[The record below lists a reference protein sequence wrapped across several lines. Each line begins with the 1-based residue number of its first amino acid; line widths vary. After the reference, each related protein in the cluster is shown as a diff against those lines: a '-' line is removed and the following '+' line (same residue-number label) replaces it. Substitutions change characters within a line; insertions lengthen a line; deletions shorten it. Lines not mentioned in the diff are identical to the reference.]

1 MSAKNDDISARPA
14 QGRYDL
20 PGGSYEIIE
29 TDVSGSAGA
38 PVSTA
43 IGRRVITTYRP
54 AYLSEDETVLAC
66 CHHAHE
72 VAKAHGAREVML
84 EHLVHALV
92 RVPDASQV
100 LSDRGINVESLKR
113 ESAAVISSEIP
124 VDHTMMVAQLR
135 ASKDFNTVMHLA
147 AAAASRRDERQLGAR
162 DLLDALLRFDAK
174 SRVVRMIRRH
184 AVESEMDEPVDPLA
198 EVKGLMERYAGEQR
212 DLRLAVN
219 ELRNAQAGQS
229 SAALAGIDDR
239 MRGLERSINLLV
251 GSGGGARS
259 DVGDTLKN
267 VQDVL
272 GSIRNESRAANDRL
286 QLMERAITSGGVGAG
301 AGNGQITTLI
311 GDRFLSVQKTMEDH
325 RLGISRLEQG
335 LSDRMRLMEAKQL
348 TTEPV
353 EALGRKLEKLE
364 ASLQERLTDN
374 GKLESMLIDRL
385 KGFEAIAANSGG
397 KPLTLPPGLET
408 LGDRMQGLERQVS
421 AQRSELQGWQGAME
435 KELKA
440 IEEMFDLIPADG
452 GAARPGLSDGQM
464 QTLQQ
469 SIDAHRGE
477 TQRVAIA
484 IQERHGALERMV
496 DQRLANVGNMGG
508 VGERLAGLER
518 LLTNQRTDQL
528 NNKGSLDSELEQI
541 RKAMMALGN
550 AQSTLSTAIDEWR
563 QNNSGDLSVI
573 SNRLAKLEHSTLAAP
588 AVAAPP
594 VYERVASSVDRQVE
608 RPLFGGVSNGNGSG
622 VSITAQP
629 SAPPA
634 PPVSVVTTASV
645 PIPQGTTPPAPSG
658 GLLDRVDR
666 VLAGRVNSN

>member
-1 MSAKNDDISARPA
+1 MTGKNDDISARPS

-20 PGGSYEIIE
+20 PGGSYDIIE
-29 TDVSGSAGA
+29 TDVSGSTGA
-38 PVSTA
+38 PLANA

-92 RVPDASQV
+92 RVPDAAQV

-174 SRVVRMIRRH
+174 SRVVRMVRRH
-184 AVESEMDEPVDPLA
+184 AVEGGIDEPVDPLA
-198 EVKGLMERYAGEQR
+198 EVKVLMERYAGEQR

-229 SAALAGIDDR
+229 SAALASLDDR
-239 MRGLERSINLLV
+239 MRGLERSINLLAS
-251 GSGGGARS
+251 SGGR
-259 DVGDTLKN
+259 GDLGDGLKN
-267 VQDVL
+267 LQDTL
-272 GSIRNESRAANDRL
+272 GSIRNETRATADRL
-286 QLMERAITSGGVGAG
+286 QLMERAINTGNAGGNG

-325 RLGISRLEQG
+325 KLGIARLEQG
-335 LSDRMRLMEAKQL
+335 LGDRLRLMEAKQL
-348 TTEPV
+348 TSAPIDAM
-353 EALGRKLEKLE
+353 ALRLEKLE
-364 ASLQERLTDN
+364 TALEARLTDN

-385 KGFEAIAANSGG
+385 KGFEQAAANG
-397 KPLTLPPGLET
+397 KSLTLPPGLET
-408 LGDRMQGLERQVS
+408 VGDRLQGLERQVS

-452 GAARPGLSDGQM
+452 ATARPGLSEGQM
-464 QTLQQ
+464 QSLQQ
-469 SIDAHRGE
+469 SIDAHRAE
-477 TQRVAIA
+477 TQHVAISL
-484 IQERHGALERMV
+484 QERYGAVERM
-496 DQRLANVGNMGG
+496 M
-508 VGERLAGLER
+508 
-518 LLTNQRTDQL
+518 TTQRTDQVSAKGAL
-528 NNKGSLDSELEQI
+528 NGELEQI
-541 RKAMMALGN
+541 RTAMMALGN

-573 SNRLAKLEHSTLAAP
+573 SNRLAKLEQSTLPMQSVYDRIAA
-588 AVAAPP
+588 
-594 VYERVASSVDRQVE
+594 SDR
-608 RPLFGGVSNGNGSG
+608 PGYGGVSNGNGAG
-622 VSITAQP
+622 VVIATQP
-629 SAPPA
+629 SVPPA
-634 PPVSVVTTASV
+634 PPVNASSASV
-645 PIPQGTTPPAPSG
+645 PVTQPASQPGSTG

-666 VLAGRVNSN
+666 VLAGRVTN

>member
-1 MSAKNDDISARPA
+1 MSASNDDISARPTPRSTL
-14 QGRYDL
+14 GRYDL

-29 TDVSGSAGA
+29 TDVSGSTGA
-38 PVSTA
+38 PLANA

-92 RVPDASQV
+92 RVPDAAQV

-174 SRVVRMIRRH
+174 SRVVRMVRRH
-184 AVESEMDEPVDPLA
+184 AVEGGIDEPVDPLA
-198 EVKGLMERYAGEQR
+198 EVKVLMERYAGEQR

-229 SAALAGIDDR
+229 SAALASLDDR
-239 MRGLERSINLLV
+239 MRGLERSINLLAS
-251 GSGGGARS
+251 SGGR
-259 DVGDTLKN
+259 GDLGDGLKN
-267 VQDVL
+267 LQDTL
-272 GSIRNESRAANDRL
+272 GSIRNETRATADRL
-286 QLMERAITSGGVGAG
+286 QLMERAINTGNAGGNG

-325 RLGISRLEQG
+325 KLGIARLEQG
-335 LSDRMRLMEAKQL
+335 LGDRLRLMEAKQL
-348 TTEPV
+348 TSAPIDAM
-353 EALGRKLEKLE
+353 ALRLEKLE
-364 ASLQERLTDN
+364 TALEARLTDD

-385 KGFEAIAANSGG
+385 KGFEQAAANG
-397 KPLTLPPGLET
+397 KSLTLPPGLET
-408 LGDRMQGLERQVS
+408 VGDRLQGLERQVS

-452 GAARPGLSDGQM
+452 ATARPGLSEGQM
-464 QTLQQ
+464 QSLQQ
-469 SIDAHRGE
+469 SIDAHRAE
-477 TQRVAIA
+477 TQHVAISL
-484 IQERHGALERMV
+484 QERYGAVERM
-496 DQRLANVGNMGG
+496 M
-508 VGERLAGLER
+508 
-518 LLTNQRTDQL
+518 TTQRTDQVSAKGAL
-528 NNKGSLDSELEQI
+528 NGELEQI
-541 RKAMMALGN
+541 RTAMMALGN

-573 SNRLAKLEHSTLAAP
+573 SNRLAKLEQSTLPMQSVYDRIAA
-588 AVAAPP
+588 
-594 VYERVASSVDRQVE
+594 SDR
-608 RPLFGGVSNGNGSG
+608 PGYGGVSNGNGAG
-622 VSITAQP
+622 VVIATQP
-629 SAPPA
+629 SVPPA
-634 PPVSVVTTASV
+634 PPVNASSASV
-645 PIPQGTTPPAPSG
+645 PVTQPASQPGSTG

-666 VLAGRVNSN
+666 VLAGRVTN

>member
-1 MSAKNDDISARPA
+1 MSAKNDDISARPP

-29 TDVSGSAGA
+29 TDVSGSAGS

-92 RVPDASQV
+92 RVPEASQV

-162 DLLDALLRFDAK
+162 DLLDALLRFDPK

-184 AVESEMDEPVDPLA
+184 AIEGEMDEPVDPLA

-251 GSGGGARS
+251 GGGGIGRS

-272 GSIRNESRAANDRL
+272 GSIRNESRAANDRM
-286 QLMERAITSGGVGAG
+286 QLMERAINAGGVGNG

-311 GDRFLSVQKTMEDH
+311 GDRFLSVQKTMEDY
-325 RLGISRLEQG
+325 RQTLARLEA
-335 LSDRMRLMEAKQL
+335 RQL
-348 TTEPV
+348 TPEPV
-353 EALGRKLEKLE
+353 EALGKKLETLE
-364 ASLQERLTDN
+364 AALQERLSDN

-385 KGFEAIAANSGG
+385 KGFEQAAASG
-397 KPLTLPPGLET
+397 KPLTLPPGLDT

-421 AQRSELQGWQGAME
+421 AQRSDLQGWQGAME

-452 GAARPGLSDGQM
+452 GGARPALSDGQM
-464 QTLQQ
+464 QSLQQ

-484 IQERHGALERMV
+484 IQERHGALERLV
-496 DQRLANVGNMGG
+496 DQRLAAVGNIGG
-508 VGERLAGLER
+508 IGDRLAGLER
-518 LLTNQRTDQL
+518 LLTNQRGDQL
-528 NNKGSLDSELEQI
+528 SAKGSLDSELEQI

-573 SNRLAKLEHSTLAAP
+573 SNRLAKLEHTTLAAQP
-588 AVAAPP
+588 A
-594 VYERVASSVDRQVE
+594 VYERVASSVDRQAE
-608 RPLFGGVSNGNGSG
+608 RPLFSGVSNGNGVG
-622 VSITAQP
+622 VTITTQP

-634 PPVSVVTTASV
+634 PPANVTPTASV
-645 PIPQGTTPPAPSG
+645 PVTAAPAPSG

-666 VLAGRVNSN
+666 VLAGRVTN

>member
-1 MSAKNDDISARPA
+1 MSAKNDDITARPA

-29 TDVSGSAGA
+29 TDVSGATG
-38 PVSTA
+38 PTTFGGA

-92 RVPDASQV
+92 RVPEAAQV

-184 AVESEMDEPVDPLA
+184 AIEGEIDEPVDPLA

-219 ELRNAQAGQS
+219 ELRNAQVGQS
-229 SAALAGIDDR
+229 SAALAGLDDR

-251 GSGGGARS
+251 NSGGGGRS
-259 DVGDTLKN
+259 DLGDQLKTLQDTLFT
-267 VQDVL
+267 L
-272 GSIRNESRAANDRL
+272 RNEARASTDRL
-286 QLMERAITSGGVGAG
+286 QLIERAISAGGVNG

-311 GDRFLSVQKTMEDH
+311 GDRFLSVQKAMENH
-325 RLGISRLEQG
+325 RADLARFEQG
-335 LSDRMRLMEAKQL
+335 IGDRIRLMEAKQL
-348 TTEPV
+348 TGEPI
-353 EALGRKLEKLE
+353 EALSRKLETLETSLE
-364 ASLQERLTDN
+364 ARLVDN

-385 KGFEAIAANSGG
+385 KAFEQIAASAGANG
-397 KPLTLPPGLET
+397 KPMVLPPGLDT
-408 LGDRMQGLERQVS
+408 VGDRLQGLERQVS
-421 AQRSELQGWQGAME
+421 AQRAELQGWQGAME

-440 IEEMFDLIPADG
+440 IEEMFDLIPAE
-452 GAARPGLSDGQM
+452 GAAGSGLSNGQM
-464 QTLQQ
+464 QALQQ
-469 SIDAHRGE
+469 SIDAHRAE
-477 TQRVAIA
+477 TQRVAISM
-484 IQERHGALERMV
+484 QERHGTLERLV
-496 DQRLANVGNMGG
+496 DQRLAAVGSGG
-508 VGERLAGLER
+508 NSGAVVERLAGLER
-518 LLTNQRTDQL
+518 MLTTARTDQASSR
-528 NNKGSLDSELEQI
+528 GALDGELEQI

-550 AQSTLSTAIDEWR
+550 AQQTLSSAIDEWR

-573 SNRLAKLEHSTLAAP
+573 SNRLAKLEQTTIATT
-588 AVAAPP
+588 
-594 VYERVASSVDRQVE
+594 YERQLPPE
-608 RPLFGGVSNGNGSG
+608 RPMFGGVSNGNGAG
-622 VSITAQP
+622 VVISAQQP
-629 SAPPA
+629 VVPPA
-634 PPVSVVTTASV
+634 PPVSVVSPASV
-645 PIPQGTTPPAPSG
+645 PVAPAAAPGG

-666 VLAGRVNSN
+666 VLAGRVNN

>member
-1 MSAKNDDISARPA
+1 MSASNDDISARPTPRSTL
-14 QGRYDL
+14 GRYDL
-20 PGGSYEIIE
+20 LGGSYEIIE
-29 TDVSGSAGA
+29 TDVSGSTGA
-38 PVSTA
+38 PLANA

-92 RVPDASQV
+92 RVPDAAQV

-174 SRVVRMIRRH
+174 SRVVRMVRRH
-184 AVESEMDEPVDPLA
+184 AVEGGIDEPVDPLA
-198 EVKGLMERYAGEQR
+198 EVKVLMERYAGEQR

-229 SAALAGIDDR
+229 SAALASLDDR
-239 MRGLERSINLLV
+239 MRGLERSINLLAS
-251 GSGGGARS
+251 SGGR
-259 DVGDTLKN
+259 GDLGDGLKN
-267 VQDVL
+267 LQDTL
-272 GSIRNESRAANDRL
+272 GSIRNETRATADRL
-286 QLMERAITSGGVGAG
+286 QLMERAINTGNAGGNG

-325 RLGISRLEQG
+325 KLGIARLEQG
-335 LSDRMRLMEAKQL
+335 LGDRLRLMEAKQL
-348 TTEPV
+348 TSAPIDAM
-353 EALGRKLEKLE
+353 ALRLEKLE
-364 ASLQERLTDN
+364 TALEARLTDD

-385 KGFEAIAANSGG
+385 KGFEQAAANG
-397 KPLTLPPGLET
+397 KSLTLPPGLET
-408 LGDRMQGLERQVS
+408 VGDRLQGLERQVS

-452 GAARPGLSDGQM
+452 ATARPGLSEGQM
-464 QTLQQ
+464 QSLQQ
-469 SIDAHRGE
+469 SIDAHRAE
-477 TQRVAIA
+477 TQHVAISL
-484 IQERHGALERMV
+484 QERYGAVERM
-496 DQRLANVGNMGG
+496 M
-508 VGERLAGLER
+508 
-518 LLTNQRTDQL
+518 TTQRTDQVSAKGAL
-528 NNKGSLDSELEQI
+528 NGELEQI
-541 RKAMMALGN
+541 RTAMMALGN

-573 SNRLAKLEHSTLAAP
+573 SNRLAKLEQSTLPMQSVYDRIAA
-588 AVAAPP
+588 
-594 VYERVASSVDRQVE
+594 SDR
-608 RPLFGGVSNGNGSG
+608 PGYGGVSNGNGAG
-622 VSITAQP
+622 VVIATQP
-629 SAPPA
+629 SVPPA
-634 PPVSVVTTASV
+634 PPVNASSASV
-645 PIPQGTTPPAPSG
+645 PVTQPASQPGSTG

-666 VLAGRVNSN
+666 VLAGRVTN

>member
-1 MSAKNDDISARPA
+1 MSASNDDISARPTPRSTL
-14 QGRYDL
+14 GRYDL

-29 TDVSGSAGA
+29 TDVSGSTGA
-38 PVSTA
+38 PLANA

-92 RVPDASQV
+92 RVPDAAQV

-174 SRVVRMIRRH
+174 SRVVRMVRRH
-184 AVESEMDEPVDPLA
+184 AVEGGIDEPVDPLA
-198 EVKGLMERYAGEQR
+198 EVKVLMERYAGEQR

-229 SAALAGIDDR
+229 SAALASLDDR
-239 MRGLERSINLLV
+239 MRGLERSINLLAS
-251 GSGGGARS
+251 SGGR
-259 DVGDTLKN
+259 GDLGDGLKN
-267 VQDVL
+267 LQDTL
-272 GSIRNESRAANDRL
+272 GSIRNETRATADRL
-286 QLMERAITSGGVGAG
+286 QLMERAINTGNAGGNG

-325 RLGISRLEQG
+325 KLGIARLEQG
-335 LSDRMRLMEAKQL
+335 LGDRLRLMEAKQL
-348 TTEPV
+348 TSAPIDAM
-353 EALGRKLEKLE
+353 ALRLEKLE
-364 ASLQERLTDN
+364 TALEARLTDN

-385 KGFEAIAANSGG
+385 KGFEQAAANG
-397 KPLTLPPGLET
+397 KSLTLPPGLET
-408 LGDRMQGLERQVS
+408 VGDRLQGLERQVS

-440 IEEMFDLIPADG
+440 IEEMFDLIPADR
-452 GAARPGLSDGQM
+452 ATARPGLSEGQM
-464 QTLQQ
+464 QSLQQ
-469 SIDAHRGE
+469 SIDAHRAE
-477 TQRVAIA
+477 TQHVAISL
-484 IQERHGALERMV
+484 QERYGAVERM
-496 DQRLANVGNMGG
+496 M
-508 VGERLAGLER
+508 
-518 LLTNQRTDQL
+518 TTQRTDQVSAKGAL
-528 NNKGSLDSELEQI
+528 NGELEQI
-541 RKAMMALGN
+541 RTAMMALGN

-573 SNRLAKLEHSTLAAP
+573 SNRLAKLEQSTLPMQSVYDRIAA
-588 AVAAPP
+588 
-594 VYERVASSVDRQVE
+594 SDR
-608 RPLFGGVSNGNGSG
+608 PGYGGVSNGNGAG
-622 VSITAQP
+622 VVIATQP
-629 SAPPA
+629 SVPPA
-634 PPVSVVTTASV
+634 PPVNASSASV
-645 PIPQGTTPPAPSG
+645 PVTQPASQPGSTG

-666 VLAGRVNSN
+666 VLAGRVTN

>member
-1 MSAKNDDISARPA
+1 MSASNDDISARPTPRSTL
-14 QGRYDL
+14 GRYDL

-29 TDVSGSAGA
+29 TDVSGSTGA
-38 PVSTA
+38 PLANA

-92 RVPDASQV
+92 RVPDAAQV

-174 SRVVRMIRRH
+174 SRVVRMVRRH
-184 AVESEMDEPVDPLA
+184 AVEGGIDEPVDPLA
-198 EVKGLMERYAGEQR
+198 EVKVLMERYAGEQR

-229 SAALAGIDDR
+229 SAALASLDDR
-239 MRGLERSINLLV
+239 MRGLERSINLLAS
-251 GSGGGARS
+251 SGGR
-259 DVGDTLKN
+259 GDLGDGLKN
-267 VQDVL
+267 LQDTL
-272 GSIRNESRAANDRL
+272 GSIRNETRATADRL
-286 QLMERAITSGGVGAG
+286 QLMERAINTGNAGGNG

-325 RLGISRLEQG
+325 KLGIARLEQG
-335 LSDRMRLMEAKQL
+335 LGDRLRLMEAKQL
-348 TTEPV
+348 TSAPIDAM
-353 EALGRKLEKLE
+353 ALRLEKLE
-364 ASLQERLTDN
+364 TALEARLTDN

-385 KGFEAIAANSGG
+385 KGFEQAAANG
-397 KPLTLPPGLET
+397 KSLTLPPGLET
-408 LGDRMQGLERQVS
+408 VGDRLQGLERQVS

-452 GAARPGLSDGQM
+452 ATARPGLSEGQM
-464 QTLQQ
+464 QSLQQ
-469 SIDAHRGE
+469 SIDAHRAE
-477 TQRVAIA
+477 TQHVAISL
-484 IQERHGALERMV
+484 QERYGAVERM
-496 DQRLANVGNMGG
+496 M
-508 VGERLAGLER
+508 
-518 LLTNQRTDQL
+518 TTQRTDQVSAKGAL
-528 NNKGSLDSELEQI
+528 NGELEQI
-541 RKAMMALGN
+541 RTAMMALGN

-573 SNRLAKLEHSTLAAP
+573 SNRLAKLEQSTLPMQSVYDRIAA
-588 AVAAPP
+588 
-594 VYERVASSVDRQVE
+594 SDR
-608 RPLFGGVSNGNGSG
+608 PGYGGVSNGNGAG
-622 VSITAQP
+622 VVIATQP
-629 SAPPA
+629 SVPPA
-634 PPVSVVTTASV
+634 PPVNASSASV
-645 PIPQGTTPPAPSG
+645 PVTQPASQPGSTG

-666 VLAGRVNSN
+666 VLAGRVTN